1 MKLTKENTKRKIDTL
16 GRVSIPKGMRDRLNL
31 KELSEV
37 DFFLL
42 EDDNGIQYACL
53 TSVIPEEEV
62 DKARYADAATV
73 LHELGCAIPDELREA
88 LS

>member
-53 TSVIPEEEV
+53 TSAVPEE
-62 DKARYADAATV
+62 DTNKARYAEAAAV
-73 LHELGCAIPDELREA
+73 LSELGCAIPDELREVV
-88 LS
+88 S